1 MSLDMNEIEKF
12 KREVLERIES
22 YANDPD
28 FKRIALE
35 WTKQSLIRK
44 YVYNFE
50 WLGRPII
57 QMPQDIIGLQEVIWK
72 VKPDLIIETGIAH
85 GGSIIFSA
93 SMLELL
99 GGNGKV
105 VGVDIDIREHNRK
118 EIENHPMFKR
128 IKLIEG
134 SSISEDTAQKVRA
147 IAADYSNVMVILD
160 SNHTHNHVSKELEIY
175 SSLVSI
181 DSYLVVFDTFVED
194 MPRDFFHDRPWNVGD
209 NPKTAVFAFLKENDS
224 FEIDNVIENKL
235 MVSSAP
241 SGFLKRVR

>member
-22 YANDPD
+22 YGNDPD
-28 FKRIALE
+28 FKRLALE

-128 IKLIEG
+128 IELIEG
-134 SSISEDTAQKVRA
+134 SSISEDTAQRVRA

>member
-1 MSLDMNEIEKF
+1 M
-12 KREVLERIES
+12 
-22 YANDPD
+22 
-28 FKRIALE
+28 
-35 WTKQSLIRK
+35 
-44 YVYNFE
+44 
-50 WLGRPII
+50 
-57 QMPQDIIGLQEVIWK
+57 LQ
-72 VKPDLIIETGIAH
+72 
-85 GGSIIFSA
+85 
-93 SMLELL
+93 
-99 GGNGKV
+99 NGKV

-128 IKLIEG
+128 IELIEG
-134 SSISEDTAQKVRA
+134 SSISEDTAQKVHA

-235 MVSSAP
+235 VVSSAP